1 MSLFHKRHK
10 DETLK
15 VAVPVSGT
23 ILDITDVPDPVFAG
37 QHMGPGFAVD
47 PTSGEFTS
55 PIDGELTLV
64 APTLHAVGLKADNG
78 AEDLVHIGIDTV
90 ELKGEGVTAHVK
102 EGDAVTAGTPLLTV
116 DLDAV
121 TPRVPSMVS
130 PVVITNG
137 SAFTVSER
145 SDDPAAVLSA
155 SICNPWNG
163 RRSRCTSSTTSGM
176 ARVCRAP

>member
-55 PIDGELTLV
+55 PIDGEVTLV
-64 APTLHAVGLKADNG
+64 APTLHAVGLKAGNG
-78 AEDLVHIGIDTV
+78 AEILVHIGIDTA
-90 ELKGEGVTAHVK
+90 ELKGDGFTVHVH
-102 EGDAVTAGTPLLTV
+102 EGDTVSVGDPLLTV

-121 TPRVPSMVS
+121 TPRVPSMIS
-130 PVVITNG
+130 PVVITNA
-137 SAFTVSER
+137 SDFTVSEC
-145 SDDPAAVLSA
+145 SDNPAAVLTVTA
-155 SICNPWNG
+155 G
-163 RRSRCTSSTTSGM
+163 
-176 ARVCRAP
+176 